1 MYIRASWVLTMG
13 LQNVAPF
20 YENAQ
25 NPLEKREMVEM
36 GAYYVRYRTER
47 LGVEGDHCPGCK
59 EVFYVS
65 FP

>member
-1 MYIRASWVLTMG
+1 MG
-13 LQNVAPF
+13 LQNVAPL

>member
-13 LQNVAPF
+13 LKRCCAT
-20 YENAQ
+20 YKNAQ

-47 LGVEGDHCPGCK
+47 LGVEEDHWPGCK
-59 EVFYVS
+59 QVLYVS